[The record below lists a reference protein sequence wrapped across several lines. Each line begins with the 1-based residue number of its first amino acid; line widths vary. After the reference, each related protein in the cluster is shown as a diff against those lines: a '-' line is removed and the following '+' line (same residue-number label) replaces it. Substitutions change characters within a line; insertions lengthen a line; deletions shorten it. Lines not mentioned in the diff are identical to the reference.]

1 MNNNQ
6 FQTLNER
13 LCEVFQI
20 ECTPIIFTEQ
30 ESNTLSEII
39 GQFGQYNIM
48 YGKKHTT
55 ETKQKMSESLK
66 KIPHIIGHPGKSN
79 GMYGKTHTD
88 SVKKKLSEGV
98 SQRNKALLDQGINP
112 TDAMNNTKTCPHC
125 NKTTNLG
132 NFGRWHGD
140 RCKFKQ

>member
-13 LCEVFQI
+13 LCAVFEI
-20 ECTPIIFTEQ
+20 DCTPIAFTEQ
-30 ESNTLSEII
+30 ESNELGEII

-48 YGKKHTT
+48 YGKKHTE
-55 ETKQKMSESLK
+55 ETKRKMSEAIR
-66 KIPHIIGHPGKSN
+66 KIPHIVAHPGSSN

-88 SVKKKLSEGV
+88 EVKKKLSEGV

-112 TDAMNNTKTCPHC
+112 TAAMQQSKTCPHC
-125 NKTTNLG
+125 TKTITLG
-132 NFGRWHGD
+132 NYGRWHGD